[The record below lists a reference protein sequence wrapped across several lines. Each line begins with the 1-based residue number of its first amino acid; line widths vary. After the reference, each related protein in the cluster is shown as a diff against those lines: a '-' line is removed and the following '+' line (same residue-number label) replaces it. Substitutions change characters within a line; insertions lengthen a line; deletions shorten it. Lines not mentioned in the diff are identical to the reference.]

1 MVCVGVCGGCE
12 QWRGGEF
19 VCGGKMEGL
28 MGKWRV
34 LYVVVEELKGVG
46 SGVGVEGI
54 WGEVGKMRGMNG
66 EGGGCMGGDGEGGG
80 CVGGWRRW
88 RVYGRGW
95 RRWRV

>member
-1 MVCVGVCGGCE
+1 MCGGCE

-46 SGVGVEGI
+46 SGVGVEG
-54 WGEVGKMRGMNG
+54 WR
-66 EGGGCMGGDGEGGG
+66 GGGYM
-80 CVGGWRRW
+80 
-88 RVYGRGW
+88 GRGGKDEGYVW
-95 RRWRV
+95 EGE